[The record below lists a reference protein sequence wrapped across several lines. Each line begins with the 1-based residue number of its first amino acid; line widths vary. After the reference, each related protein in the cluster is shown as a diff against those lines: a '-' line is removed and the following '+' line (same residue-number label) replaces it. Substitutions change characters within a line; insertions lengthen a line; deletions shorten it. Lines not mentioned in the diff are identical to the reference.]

1 MNLEVVVFGVMF
13 VVALGCSLAM
23 LFALNAVHVALF
35 LVGSQ
40 VALAVAFLLQGA
52 YFVAIVQIIVYA
64 GAIMVLFLFVIMLLG
79 VDKREAMVEPLSG
92 QRPLAL
98 GLGALLAA
106 QVLYVILRG
115 VDLVAGGG
123 EGGAEA
129 LEVVNRDPGNVK
141 ALAQVLFSRYLLPFE
156 VTSIL
161 LVVAIVGVM
170 ALARRIG
177 ETGSRPVDAQASAAG
192 SAGAQTPAAG
202 SAGAQTPAAGSAG
215 AQTPAAGSAG
225 AQTPAAGSAG
235 AQTPAAGSAGA
246 QTIGEPA

>member
-1 MNLEVVVFGVMF
+1 VSPVLAATPSEQAELVVF
-13 VVALGCSLAM
+13 VVLAPLAVVTAVGM
-23 LFALNAVHVALF
+23 VLSRNAVYSALL
-35 LVGSQ
+35 LV
-40 VALAVAFLLQGA
+40 VNFFCLAGFYVLLEAQ
-52 YFVAIVQIIVYA
+52 FVAAVQVIVYA

-79 VDKREAMVEPLSG
+79 VDKREAMVEPLAG

-129 LEVVNRDPGNVK
+129 LEAVNRDPGNVK

-170 ALARRIG
+170 WLARRIG
-177 ETGSRPVDAQASAAG
+177 ETGTRPVDQPGAEAQPPAPA
-192 SAGAQTPAAG
+192 SAGAQAA
-202 SAGAQTPAAGSAG
+202 
-215 AQTPAAGSAG
+215 
-225 AQTPAAGSAG
+225 
-235 AQTPAAGSAGA
+235 
-246 QTIGEPA
+246 GEPA